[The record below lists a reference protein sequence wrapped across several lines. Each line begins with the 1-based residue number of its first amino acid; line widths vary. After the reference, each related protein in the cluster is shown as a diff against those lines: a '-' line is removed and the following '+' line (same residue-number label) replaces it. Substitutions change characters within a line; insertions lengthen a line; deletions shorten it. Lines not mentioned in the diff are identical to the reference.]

1 MLKDITFKKV
11 SFFLALSLFLISFFP
26 VSSHTAHAERYAEIA
41 ERASYSI
48 SVFVK
53 AVDAVTGQPIQDAT
67 LILWDLSTFDKPQ
80 PGAGI
85 YSTDENGE
93 CIIFGDYL
101 RIKHFY
107 WLYVYKGNFEEKT
120 VDYVPVKREIYLER
134 PENVSLTLQMVP
146 GAMVEVE
153 GIPYLVQS
161 PSPEE
166 RYMIITIKE
175 RSGALNYS
183 FIREYGNSPDV
194 YMLGL
199 NRKTII
205 VPANTPIDLEV
216 KVWFFLKEIGRITVS
231 SEIFYINNNSL
242 PLILPQ
248 RGLLSSVKIPAYSLR
263 KGLSHIESVFADVS
277 SKLDDAQRIGFT
289 VFDER
294 RILTRVSQRKIEAE
308 SLLQSAQ
315 TDKDFENIWLALR
328 EALGEMNYVYAVLQ
342 NKYLVSKTN
351 AVYLSAVISVF
362 SIVLSSFLFESEK
375 KKIHA
380 GIIFYIVSIVILY
393 FIHPGSHVIIDE
405 NFILFLQSASIS
417 FIAVL
422 AVVFGIPHVWKERT
436 VEGEVSWR
444 SAISVIFSM
453 GKRQIRRKKIR
464 GFFTILSIC
473 ILILAF
479 TSLTSFGTAFGVV
492 SSKLNA
498 VPPSEGVL
506 IRRMIN
512 GSSLIFSPLGYGDII
527 SISRIA
533 SISNVAQ
540 RLKNYPKNE
549 PVVRLVNPNTGAFH
563 FIYGVLAISPANE
576 SIYTNLDE
584 VAEGGYLS
592 EGVEN
597 EVLIS
602 VNVANKLGIKVN
614 GNVTLEVSGTTLRK
628 NMMVKGLINDEDYEG
643 LIDIDGNPIGPS
655 RLLEDGSARRCNS
668 TEIIVTNL
676 KTAERIQMDLDAIYG
691 RNAPQFVLP
700 SEILFRFNP
709 EVNIESAVKELIFLF
724 GYDIFVSRNNEVTYY
739 YVGSYIEFR
748 GVAELLIPMVMVILN
763 VSMVMVNSAYERGKE
778 IRVLSMLGLNPTHIG
793 LTFVAE
799 AIVMGMV
806 GGSLGYLAGLGFYR
820 IMILFGHDL
829 MVREKLEWWWSA
841 LGFLLAILVSVL
853 SAMRPAAMA
862 VSAYTPSKVRK
873 VKRSE
878 EEKKKRKEEIFKVY
892 HARELTMPV
901 KVLTS
906 EKDFFLSFFFDRLDE
921 LRTGYTERVENI
933 EDIPEIE
940 NVKGEVVKTIKFIY
954 YFGPPDRRR
963 GTKNSLVLIKSPY
976 EDYYR
981 VKLISEPAAPG
992 IPESAVDRTVDFV
1005 HDIMMFWAKDK
1016 KRIMGIP

>member
-1 MLKDITFKKV
+1 MPNDTPLKKLL
-11 SFFLALSLFLISFFP
+11 FLLAFSLFLISFFSI
-26 VSSHTAHAERYAEIA
+26 SSHAEGYAGIA
-41 ERASYSI
+41 ERASYPI
-48 SVFVK
+48 SLHVRT
-53 AVDAVTGQPIQDAT
+53 VDAATGYPIQNAT
-67 LILWDLSTFDKPQ
+67 LILWDLSTFNKPQ

-93 CIIFGDYL
+93 CIILGDYL
-101 RIKHFY
+101 KVRHFY
-107 WLYVYKGNFEEKT
+107 WLYAYKGNFEEKII
-120 VDYVPVKREIYLER
+120 DYAPVKMEIYLER
-134 PENVSLTLQMVP
+134 PENISITLRMVP
-146 GAMVEVE
+146 GAMIEVE

-166 RYMIITIKE
+166 RYMIITVKE
-175 RSGALNYS
+175 RFEPLNYS

-199 NRKTII
+199 DRKTII
-205 VPANTPIDLEV
+205 VPANTPLDLEV
-216 KVWFFLKEIGRITVS
+216 KVWFFLRETGRITVS

-242 PLILPQ
+242 PFIIPQ
-248 RGLLSSVKIPAYSLR
+248 RGLLSSIKIPAHSLR
-263 KGLSHIESVFADVS
+263 KGLLYIESVFADVS
-277 SKLDDAQRIGFT
+277 SKLDEAQRIGFT

-315 TDKDFENIWLALR
+315 TDKDFENIWLTLR
-328 EALGEMNYVYAVLQ
+328 EALGEINYVYAVLQ
-342 NKYLVSKTN
+342 NKYLISKTN

-362 SIVLSSFLFESEK
+362 SIVLSSFFFENEK
-375 KKIHA
+375 RKILS
-380 GIIFYIVSIVILY
+380 GVVFYIASIAILY

-405 NFILFLQSASIS
+405 NLILFLQSASIS

-422 AVVFGIPHVWKERT
+422 AIVFGIPRVWKERT

-444 SAISVIFSM
+444 SALSVIFSM

-498 VPPSEGVL
+498 TPPSEGIL
-506 IRRMIN
+506 IKRMIN
-512 GSSLIFSPLGYGDII
+512 GSSLVFSPLGYGDII
-527 SISRIA
+527 SISRVA
-533 SISNVAQ
+533 SIFNVAQ

-549 PVVRLVNPNTGAFH
+549 PAARLVNPNTGSFH
-563 FIYGVLAISPANE
+563 FIYGVLAVSPSNE
-576 SIYTNLDE
+576 SIYTNLKGI
-584 VAEGGYLS
+584 VEGGYLS
-592 EGVEN
+592 EEGDN

-602 VNVANKLGIKVN
+602 VNVAEKLGIRVG
-614 GNVTLEVSGTTLRK
+614 GNITLEVSGTAVKETL
-628 NMMVKGLINDEDYEG
+628 NVKGLINDEGYEV
-643 LIDIDGNPIGPS
+643 LVDIDGSHLGPS

-676 KTAERIQMDLDAIYG
+676 KTAEKIQMDLDAIYG
-691 RNAPQFVLP
+691 RNAPQFILP
-700 SEILFRFNP
+700 SEIIFQLNP
-709 EVNIESAVKELIFLF
+709 EADLESTVKNLVFLF
-724 GYDIFVSRNNEVTYY
+724 GYDVLVSRNNEVTYY
-739 YVGSYIEFR
+739 YVGSYIEFK

-820 IMILFGHDL
+820 IMILFGQDL

-862 VSAYTPSKVRK
+862 VSAYTPSKIRK

-892 HARELTMPV
+892 HAREISMPV
-901 KVLTS
+901 KVLPS
-906 EKDFFLSFFFDRLDE
+906 EKEFFLSFFLDRLND

-940 NVKGEVVKTIKFIY
+940 NVKGEVVKRVNFVY
-954 YFGPPDRRR
+954 YFGPPERRR

-976 EDYYR
+976 EEYYR
-981 VKLISEPAAPG
+981 VKLVSEPASPG
-992 IPESAVDRTVDFV
+992 IPESAVDRTVDFI
-1005 HDIMMFWAKDK
+1005 HDIMMLWAKDK
-1016 KRIMGIP
+1016 KKIIGIP